1 MVLIQKYFPDL
12 SPTQV
17 QQFRML
23 DSVYREWNERINVI
37 SRKDIDHLYERHVLH
52 SLSVAKVVQFA
63 DGTKV
68 LDAGTGGG
76 FPGIPLAIYFPQ
88 THFHLV
94 DSIGKKIKVVNEV
107 VAHLGLKNVTAEQ
120 ARVETLKEK
129 YDFAISRAV
138 APVKEMAQWL
148 KPLIQKGNN
157 SSLPN
162 GLIFLKGGDL
172 KNEVAGIKG
181 IQIFSISDFFEEEF
195 FKEKKVVYVALREIT
210 VAQTL

>member
-37 SRKDIDHLYERHVLH
+37 SRKYIYHLYERHVLH

-94 DSIGKKIKVVNEV
+94 DSIGKKIKFVNEV

-129 YDFAISRAV
+129 YDFAISRSV